1 MITIYGNVGC
11 SYCERAVKLCE
22 DYEFKYTYKSIQ
34 DPDVF
39 MELQEL
45 VPGVRTVPQIFWHS
59 KYVGGY
65 SHLVEE
71 VENTQQFG
79 QEKI

>member
-22 DYEFKYTYKSIQ
+22 DYEFKYAYKSIQ